1 MQIRVTIEGVD
12 PMLGAG
18 HFEVSARSENMIE
31 AFKDF
36 DNGKIQ
42 MRLKRENSKHSLKDR
57 FHWIANF
64 HYEHG
69 IRPAR
74 IFEFDTV
81 RDFAK
86 KYITPYVKKSE

>member
-1 MQIRVTIEGVD
+1 MQKRLSAESIES
-12 PMLGAG
+12 MLGDG
-18 HFEVSARSENMIE
+18 HFEISARSEEMIE

-36 DNGKIQ
+36 DNGKIH